1 MRGCNPSAPKP
12 SSAEETLGAV
22 RYRLEEKACNLVN
35 LNSGEQ
41 GRGSTAY
48 EGLFRAQMQP
58 VVPGGGGGEPASRA
72 EPPSQVRDG
81 TPSQD
86 LCLG

>member
-1 MRGCNPSAPKP
+1 MRGCNPSAGQLCR
-12 SSAEETLGAV
+12 AEEKLRALRG
-22 RYRLEEKACNLVN
+22 EKACNLVN